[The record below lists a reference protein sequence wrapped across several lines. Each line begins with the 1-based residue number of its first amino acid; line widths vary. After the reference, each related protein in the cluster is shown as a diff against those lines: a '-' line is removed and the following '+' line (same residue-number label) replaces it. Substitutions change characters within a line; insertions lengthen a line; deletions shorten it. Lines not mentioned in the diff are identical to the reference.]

1 MNRLRNRIVLI
12 FLAATLLPLLA
23 TLWITSAGSQYLL
36 DFSTTGELGGLSQS
50 LEQTGRRYYQS
61 AMENLKQRA
70 ARGDAPSVEY
80 RAAARNQ
87 CPEAVANFASGVE
100 TERWVRGGAE
110 GNRLDYLVRHGDG
123 VRLYSLDLGVPM
135 DRLSRQIG
143 DARRLVEDAR
153 ERDLRRGF
161 RVTYILLA
169 ASFWLMS
176 LALLVFLAHHV
187 SRPIRQLTEGLSQ
200 LAAGDLNAR
209 VPAGRDDEVGR
220 AMQAFNDMA
229 ERLKQSTDRLI
240 YLGQMASWQTL
251 ARKMAHEVKNSLTP
265 IRLTVEEM
273 LARYQEADRG
283 FMAQA
288 TDIVVEEIET
298 LERRVR
304 AFSEFAAEPPVEPC
318 EVDINS
324 LVEERVALLKT
335 AHPEVAYECRLAAGV
350 PRVTA
355 DQDLLKGIL
364 TNLFENA
371 AEAAGAGG
379 RILGV
384 TAAEN
389 GRVSIEVHDSG
400 PGLSDQARA
409 SLFQP
414 TISFKRHGMGLGLSI
429 ARKSAL
435 VSGGDL
441 VAVKGELGGA
451 GFRVLLPIETNGIQT
466 HQTPADRR

>member
-1 MNRLRNRIVLI
+1 MNRLRNRLILI

-36 DFSTTGELGGLSQS
+36 DFSTTGELEALSQS
-50 LEQTGRRYYQS
+50 LEQAGRRYYQR
-61 AMENLKQRA
+61 AMEDLRQRA
-70 ARGDAPSVEY
+70 ARGDAPTVEY
-80 RAAARNQ
+80 RAAARHQ
-87 CPEAVANFASGVE
+87 WPEAVESFAAGVE
-100 TERWVRGGAE
+100 GERFVRSGAQ
-110 GNRLDYLVRHGDG
+110 GDRLDYLVRHGDG
-123 VRLYSLDLGVPM
+123 VRVYSDDLGVPM

-143 DARRLVEDAR
+143 DARRLVADAR

-169 ASFWLMS
+169 ASFWVMS

-187 SRPIRQLTEGLSQ
+187 SRPIRQLTEGLSR

-209 VPAGRDDEVGR
+209 VPPGRDDEVGR
-220 AMQAFNDMA
+220 AIQAFNDMA
-229 ERLKQSTDRLI
+229 TRLQQSTDRLI

-273 LARYQEADRG
+273 LARYREADRG
-283 FMAQA
+283 FMVQA
-288 TDIVVEEIET
+288 TDIVVDEIET
-298 LERRVR
+298 LERRIR
-304 AFSEFAAEPPVEPC
+304 AFSEFAAEPPVQPC

-324 LVEERVALLKT
+324 LVAERVALLKS
-335 AHPEVAYECRLAAGV
+335 AHPEVAYDCRLASNV
-350 PRVTA
+350 PHVMA

-371 AEAAGAGG
+371 AEAAGTGG
-379 RILGV
+379 HILGV
-384 TAAEN
+384 TAADN
-389 GRVSIEVHDSG
+389 GRVAIEVHDSG

-414 TISFKRHGMGLGLSI
+414 TISFKKHGMGLGLSI

-435 VSGGDL
+435 LSGGDI

-451 GFRVLLPIETNGIQT
+451 GFRVSLPIETNGVQT
-466 HQTPADRR
+466 LADRR